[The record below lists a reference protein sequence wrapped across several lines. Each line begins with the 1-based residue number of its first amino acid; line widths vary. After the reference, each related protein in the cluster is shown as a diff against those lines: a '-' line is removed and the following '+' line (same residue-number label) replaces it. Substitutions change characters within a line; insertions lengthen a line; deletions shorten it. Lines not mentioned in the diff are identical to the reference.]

1 MKRAIVALLMMLG
14 LAAGVLTGVPSSSA
28 GQQSTEDD
36 ALLQAGF
43 VPCQPAICGRFPA
56 NTAALGLKRG
66 MVVVSDSGVVRITI
80 RGLTV
85 LSTGA
90 IAANQVL
97 EVHVGSFTTGA
108 FEDAVPI
115 LGRITTDEDGQVMP
129 PPSAKN
135 PLSDE
140 EKATLKRWI
149 ADGRYEEVAWDEL
162 EEVRA
167 LTLPRGPW
175 DTRLR
180 LVFDGGGERGCIV
193 PIDVAEQYGLL
204 GELWRFSG
212 RWWLPRKPVAASRR
226 RP

>member
-56 NTAALGLKRG
+56 NTAALALKRG
-66 MVVVSDSGVVRITI
+66 MVVVTETGVVRITI

-115 LGRITTDEDGQVMP
+115 LGRITTDEDG
-129 PPSAKN
+129 N
-135 PLSDE
+135 
-140 EKATLKRWI
+140 
-149 ADGRYEEVAWDEL
+149 
-162 EEVRA
+162 
-167 LTLPRGPW
+167 
-175 DTRLR
+175 
-180 LVFDGGGERGCIV
+180 
-193 PIDVAEQYGLL
+193 
-204 GELWRFSG
+204 FSG
-212 RWWLPRKPVAASRR
+212 TVDTGHGPFAFSAGSTISGQFVLNEPGIRSDFITGFTVSDDS
-226 RP
+226 